1 MESINQIEE
10 IAETKYLKSLDV
22 YECQARVKLE
32 GEYYDIPAVTEA
44 TGDHMALRQI
54 RNRMFEDYGFDTE
67 IKHIFI
73 DGRKYTTKKIE
84 EYAPNLNQKKS

>member
-1 MESINQIEE
+1 M
-10 IAETKYLKSLDV
+10 
-22 YECQARVKLE
+22 
-32 GEYYDIPAVTEA
+32 TEA

-54 RNRMFEDYGFDTE
+54 RNRMLEDYGFDTE